1 MNLKNIFYTNDN
13 EEIEYNKICQEC
25 PYDCKQSFRSKIMS
39 CKFLKE
45 KNKKGKKNEWIF

>member
-45 KNKKGKKNEWIF
+45 RSKKGKKK

>member
-13 EEIEYNKICQEC
+13 EEIEYNKTCQEC
-25 PYDCKQSFRSKIMS
+25 PYNCKQSFRSKIMS

-45 KNKKGKKNEWIF
+45 KSKKGKKK

>member
-13 EEIEYNKICQEC
+13 EEIEYNETCQEC
-25 PYDCKQSFRSKIMS
+25 PYNCKQSFRSRIMS

-45 KNKKGKKNEWIF
+45 KSKKGKKK